1 MEPILENWPPGHFY
15 SVIPNIPKK
24 SKESEKEL
32 STLSNTTTPFL
43 GLDFHDDR
51 HLTILEDLPHY
62 LGLFDQA
69 FGVVPF
75 ENKEDLHRQIQER
88 RDERLHYSLMN
99 DSFEWMD
106 ARLLFYFLQ
115 KNKPK
120 RIIEIGCGNSTLLL
134 LNTKKM
140 FGLDVE
146 ITCIEP
152 YPHQFIKK
160 MHEEG
165 HIHLMESNLQDTE
178 LTLFSS
184 LEENDILF
192 IDSSHVGKHKS
203 DVLFYF
209 MKIFPLLRKNVLI
222 HIHDIFFPYDYPQ
235 SWLEEGR
242 FWNEQY
248 FLFMFLQ
255 YNTKFSIMFGNQ
267 YSEYKF
273 PEELRRLQKNSYEI
287 RNGFIK
293 KEDLFSGGSL
303 WLIVDA

>member
-15 SVIPNIPKK
+15 SVIPNI
-24 SKESEKEL
+24 SKNSKEL
-32 STLSNTTTPFL
+32 SKSSTTIITPFI

-51 HLTILEDLPHY
+51 HLSIFEDLPHY
-62 LGLFDQA
+62 LRFFDQI
-69 FGVVPF
+69 FGVTPF
-75 ENKEDLHRQIQER
+75 ENNEDLYQQIGER
-88 RDERLHYSLMN
+88 WERFHYSLMN
-99 DSFEWMD
+99 ESFEGMD

-140 FGLDVE
+140 FGLEVE

-152 YPHQFIKK
+152 FPNPFIKK
-160 MHEEG
+160 MHAEG
-165 HIHLMESNLQDTE
+165 HIHLMENNLQDIE
-178 LTLFSS
+178 LTLFSK

-192 IDSSHVGKHKS
+192 IDSSHVGKYKS

-209 MKIFPLLRKNVLI
+209 LEIFPLLRKNVLI

-235 SWLEEGR
+235 SWLKEGR

-248 FLFMFLQ
+248 FLFTFLQ
-255 YNTKFSIMFGNQ
+255 YNTKFSIVFGNK
-267 YSEYKF
+267 YCEYKF
-273 PEELRRLQKNSYEI
+273 PDQLKELQRHSYEI
-287 RNGFIK
+287 QHGFIK
-293 KEDLFSGGSL
+293 KDDVFSGGSL
-303 WLIVDA
+303 WLIVETD